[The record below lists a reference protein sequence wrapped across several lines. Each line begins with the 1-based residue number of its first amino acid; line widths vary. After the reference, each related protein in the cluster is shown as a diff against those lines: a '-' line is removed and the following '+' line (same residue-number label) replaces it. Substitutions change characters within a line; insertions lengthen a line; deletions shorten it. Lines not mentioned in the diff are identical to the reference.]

1 MPEASL
7 QMQVTIQQAKKLLT
21 ESQAFTQLGFSMMLT
36 RMKTLYEKNPSQETL
51 QTCTA
56 EINTFL
62 EKFRVLMIVDY
73 EIIKQL

>member
-1 MPEASL
+1 
-7 QMQVTIQQAKKLLT
+7 MQVTIQQAEKLLT
-21 ESQAFTQLGFSMMLT
+21 GNHAFTQLGFSMMLT
-36 RMKTLYEKNPSQETL
+36 RMKALYEKEPSQVTL

-62 EKFRVLMIVDY
+62 GKFKMLMNVDY